1 MKTTEF
7 STVNTQKIVG
17 INSFDHFP
25 TLGLINKPNS
35 SVFYPI
41 DQIQRTHFIGSFNLH
56 NFNSKRAFLFLLLF
70 YFSQSLISHLLQV
83 SDDLMKPSMIKDI
96 HVSEFDDVNGLVTLK
111 FTAPGDNADVG
122 TAFQYDIKASYDPK
136 VLLDYD
142 FHEADNNPIS
152 KHIVQLEIVNASFK
166 NSTPNQ
172 GGYEEFLTFST
183 KNLNRDT
190 VSVKI
195 RAVDGHKNWAR
206 WSPIITVKLSRQVK
220 LAPSIKHYEA
230 DRMSQQHLKDGKM
243 DEADSGGSIYWE
255 LFVFLIGN
263 YSNLMLLNICSEN

>member
-1 MKTTEF
+1 
-7 STVNTQKIVG
+7 
-17 INSFDHFP
+17 
-25 TLGLINKPNS
+25 
-35 SVFYPI
+35 
-41 DQIQRTHFIGSFNLH
+41 
-56 NFNSKRAFLFLLLF
+56 
-70 YFSQSLISHLLQV
+70 
-83 SDDLMKPSMIKDI
+83 MIKDM

-122 TAFQYDIKASYDPK
+122 PAFQYDIKASYDPK
-136 VLLDYD
+136 VLLDYE
-142 FHEADNNPIS
+142 FNEADQDKAPDNNPMR

-183 KNLNRDT
+183 TNLNRDT